1 MILLV
6 KNVVP
11 RLMIYVFTGD
21 GKGKTTAAIGMGIR
35 MVGAGEKVLLIRF
48 LKGEGT
54 SSEEEIIQEI
64 KNFDLRSF
72 GRKGFFLPESELEEK
87 PELRKKGVR
96 SLSEEDEKIF
106 KQGMDFA
113 EEAADK
119 GDYKLL
125 ILDEIFLGIK
135 FGLLEKEELINF
147 LERHKDLEI
156 VLTGRYCPED
166 LFELA
171 DLVTQMK
178 EIKHPYQ
185 EGENAKK
192 GIEY

>member
-1 MILLV
+1 M
-6 KNVVP
+6 
-11 RLMIYVFTGD
+11 
-21 GKGKTTAAIGMGIR
+21 
-35 MVGAGEKVLLIRF
+35 IRF

-64 KNFDLRSF
+64 ENFDLRSF

-96 SLSEEDEKIF
+96 PLSEKDEKIF

-135 FGLLEKEELINF
+135 FGLWRRKS
-147 LERHKDLEI
+147 
-156 VLTGRYCPED
+156 
-166 LFELA
+166 
-171 DLVTQMK
+171 
-178 EIKHPYQ
+178 
-185 EGENAKK
+185 
-192 GIEY
+192 